1 MSDRRPEQIWDGL
14 HGLTHHLVDGSIGRL
29 IRMTAE
35 ANRVYRAMTL
45 ADLADRLI
53 SVPADSG
60 RRRLILEFVE
70 EYRWEP
76 IAQRSSL
83 LEQRPAL
90 TGDPRYDAFLAAL
103 AEHLAYHDQLHAPE
117 WVQDR
122 DRYLEEWWFPIDLP
136 AVRADALVHSPG
148 AFRIRGIFLG
158 SGALA
163 RA

>member
-1 MSDRRPEQIWDGL
+1 
-14 HGLTHHLVDGSIGRL
+14 
-29 IRMTAE
+29 MTAE
-35 ANRVYRAMTL
+35 VQRNYRAMTL
-45 ADLADRLI
+45 AELADRLKDE
-53 SVPADSG
+53 ATDSG

-76 IAQRSSL
+76 MAQRSPL

-103 AEHLAYHDQLHAPE
+103 AEHLAYHDQLSAPE
-117 WVQDR
+117 WVQDG
-122 DRYLEEWWFPIDLP
+122 DRFLEEWWFPIDLP

-158 SGALA
+158 SGALE